1 MGVISTNSWSGDIC
15 SSNFSEQRRESASCI
30 NVRRKVITDPQVV
43 KKVRELIVT
52 FFFVESFVF
61 GIAHSTDW
69 PFREKPATN
78 RSVEC
83 SKLRSRR
90 EAALSH
96 EALPTNGNW

>member
-1 MGVISTNSWSGDIC
+1 LY
-15 SSNFSEQRRESASCI
+15 QR

-52 FFFVESFVF
+52 FFFIESFVF
-61 GIAHSTDW
+61 GVTHSTDW
-69 PFREKPATN
+69 PFCEKPATN

-83 SKLRSRR
+83 SKLQSRR